1 MMILSVPGKPLPDTS
16 GSFCNTKN
24 TWIMLCAFPNATLEY
39 TCKLF
44 FLSFSFV
51 EIKFLISRI
60 QQPLQCAQAHERIQK
75 STIPNDIAYLV
86 SGSQG
91 SLAYWQVL

>member
-24 TWIMLCAFPNATLEY
+24 TWILLCAFPNATLEY

-44 FLSFSFV
+44 FLSFSFL
-51 EIKFLISRI
+51 EIEFSNLSNALKHAKEFKNQPSQMILLTLCQGHSELHGI
-60 QQPLQCAQAHERIQK
+60 QA
-75 STIPNDIAYLV
+75 S
-86 SGSQG
+86 
-91 SLAYWQVL
+91 

>member
-24 TWIMLCAFPNATLEY
+24 TWILLCAFPNATLEY

-44 FLSFSFV
+44 FLSFSFL
-51 EIKFLISRI
+51 EIEFSNLSNALKHTKEFKN
-60 QQPLQCAQAHERIQK
+60 QP
-75 STIPNDIAYLV
+75 
-86 SGSQG
+86 SQMILLTLCQG
-91 SLAYWQVL
+91 DDAN